1 MKTLIFAVV
10 SIGLSVAA
18 QFLLKA
24 GMMSES
30 ARDFLAH
37 KSASGFFYVLFNKY
51 LFAGLVLYC
60 LAAVVW
66 LAVLSKWDVSKAYPL
81 LGIGFVVTAIVG
93 HFLGEQVTAYRL
105 MGVVLISVGVVLVTQ
120 H

>member
-1 MKTLIFAVV
+1 MKTLLFAVV
-10 SIGLSVAA
+10 SIALSVAA

-30 ARDFLAH
+30 AKTFLAQ
-37 KSASGFFYVLFNKY
+37 KSPSGFFNVLFNKY
-51 LFAGLVLYC
+51 LFTGLVLYC
-60 LAAVVW
+60 VAAVVW

-81 LGIGFVVTAIVG
+81 LGLGFVVTAIVG
-93 HFLGEQVTAYRL
+93 HLLGEQVTAYRL
-105 MGVVLISVGVVLVTQ
+105 LGVVLIGAGVVLVTQ